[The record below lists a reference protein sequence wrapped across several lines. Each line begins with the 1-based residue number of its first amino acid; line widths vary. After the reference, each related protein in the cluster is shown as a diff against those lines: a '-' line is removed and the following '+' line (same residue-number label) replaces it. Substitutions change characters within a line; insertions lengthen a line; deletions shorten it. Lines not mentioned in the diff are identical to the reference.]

1 MAWFLTEP
9 LLFMLIYIQK
19 PMKSASNSINRY
31 KFLFSIFG
39 IVVFALLSSCKKDD
53 IDSSEKVKGEAKV
66 KFINASVGSSSVDFY
81 LNDAKVNT
89 ATLAYG
95 EGSEYVKIASG
106 TKTAKVEEGAG
117 GVEASSD
124 YNFIPTFSYTSFFV
138 EDRAGKG
145 EVLTFE
151 DNLGAVE
158 NDKSKVRFI
167 NLSPNLTNAI
177 NINLPGGELVVNAL
191 AFKESSG
198 YFMVDAGTNIGVSIV
213 GSGVLKIAPGTTFEG
228 GKNYT
233 IWLSGT
239 SNANLSINKITYN

>member
-9 LLFMLIYIQK
+9 LLFMLISNPK
-19 PMKSASNSINRY
+19 RMKSASLLLNKY
-31 KFLFSIFG
+31 KFLFIVFG
-39 IVVFALLSSCKKDD
+39 IVAFSLLSSCKKDD
-53 IDSSEKVKGEAKV
+53 IDTAGTVKGEAKI

-81 LNDAKVNT
+81 LDDSKINAS
-89 ATLAYG
+89 TLAYG
-95 EGSEYVKIASG
+95 ESSEYVKIPSG
-106 TKTAKVEEGAG
+106 TKKAKVEEGAG
-117 GVEASSD
+117 GLETLSD

-138 EDRAGKG
+138 EDRVGKG

-158 NDKSKVRFI
+158 SDKSRVRFI

-177 NINLPGGELVVNAL
+177 NIGLPGGELVVNAL

-198 YFMVDAGTNIGVSIV
+198 YFMVDAGTNIGVSVV
-213 GSGVLKIAPGTTFEG
+213 GAGVLKIAPGAEFEG

-239 SNANLSINKITYN
+239 SNSNLSINKITYN